1 MWGGVDANLDLS
13 TLDAELTAPLSSMYP
28 VPQYPQ
34 VRRCRYSTVLHTTS
48 PPTVG
53 GSKSDFRR
61 REAYVRGQWLGL
73 AGRQQTLA
81 DFVVAGEPHWAGMVA
96 GWRGGYPRPQER
108 RIGKRLREGWR
119 PVHLGTRA
127 NVTRDKYSDRLC
139 PNVKRFIVFNIL
151 DHLNQFSLKHNI
163 HSKI

>member
-1 MWGGVDANLDLS
+1 MYGGGVDANLGLS
-13 TLDAELTAPLSSMYP
+13 TLDAELTAPLSSMCP
-28 VPQYPQ
+28 VPQYLR
-34 VRRCRYSTVLHTTS
+34 VRHCRYSTVLHTTS

-61 REAYVRGQWLGL
+61 REACARVRWQGL

-81 DFVVAGEPHWAGMVA
+81 GFVVAGEPHWAGMVD

-127 NVTRDKYSDRLC
+127 NVTRDKYGDKLC
-139 PNVKRFIVFNIL
+139 PNIERFIVFIIL
-151 DHLNQFSLKHNI
+151 DH
-163 HSKI
+163 